1 VKVTGALVPPVVATL
16 RVPAPAAALEAMVRV
31 AVIRLALTTITLLTV
46 IPVLALTVLTPPDTK
61 LLPVRFTATEVP

>member
-1 VKVTGALVPPVVATL
+1 
-16 RVPAPAAALEAMVRV
+16 MVRV